1 MPFAKAVSRFFL
13 CSKLSKRFK
22 FPKGISIFGSLTP
35 SMMHYP
41 EALVHKLLSIDI
53 DEVFGSGEITYFLFM
68 ALSLKSFEKLFF
80 LFEAISL

>member
-1 MPFAKAVSRFFL
+1 
-13 CSKLSKRFK
+13 
-22 FPKGISIFGSLTP
+22 
-35 SMMHYP
+35 MMHYP